1 MPWDFL
7 SLLSFTQILKRC
19 ISWRCFHLDCIY
31 CILQRGCKES
41 VPGCW
46 LVLLLSCYFWSWRS
60 LNIHMSFDLW
70 KLQERCWN
78 WLGRNLYEVTKWIS
92 TFSFCPALNEAFCG
106 SLGESII
113 VQSSIVPTPTLCNK
127 FYYLSCLF
135 FFRWP
140 TAHVQLLWWEG
151 LNRSPPRTM
160 PILTP
165 AFALAVLTRGY
176 CKRQTLGWEG
186 LDTRI
191 AQSQVYM

>member
-46 LVLLLSCYFWSWRS
+46 LVLVLSCYFWSWRS

-135 FFRWP
+135 FFRWSAIECLP
-140 TAHVQLLWWEG
+140 VPPSQSHKPPSILAEHSSEMTVSSQL
-151 LNRSPPRTM
+151 PRLSHM
-160 PILTP
+160 KEDIKPVKDG
-165 AFALAVLTRGY
+165 VL
-176 CKRQTLGWEG
+176 
-186 LDTRI
+186 
-191 AQSQVYM
+191 